1 MKIKGNYLVIATNI
15 KEIHDEI
22 GVRMISKSR
31 YNDVSKVLLMLCA
44 ESPIKDG
51 LVCDQ
56 EFEKQISYI
65 RRNIYAGNR
74 HKHHGSSGYMYGIGV
89 AAKYKLVNG
98 MSVDE
103 YAHKNYSKDFEKKV
117 HSDVGTWLSDCI
129 GNLESK
135 CNGIMEMLTLSNMA
149 MLCASMDISKMN
161 GTESVMKNLVSNCN
175 DKTVCFPAAFLC
187 VNCETHVLHTEKD
200 CAFTAIHVPAQCT
213 SHNNVKFQLLMNE
226 GDMKMKRRYEEEK
239 TNEGDM
245 NLDEK
250 EGDTKSRS
258 LLPIYGPSKY
268 CSRCK
273 LAVDPN
279 KGEGVS
285 EDCEH
290 FFCVHC
296 SVDPGIW
303 CRSCQKNI
311 QLTSRSIKYCDEYNN
326 LHEAEDDSQDGDM
339 KGFITNHCSRCK
351 GAVD

>member
-187 VNCETHVLHTEKD
+187 VNSETHVLHTEKD
-200 CAFTAIHVPAQCT
+200 CAFTAIYVLAQCT
-213 SHNNVKFQLLMNE
+213 SHNNVKFQLLIYE
-226 GDMKMKRRYEEEK
+226 GENVFLHMKPHVSIIYSGFLLTHRQIGNFKNGDKFYNICAYSNKRLYECFRK
-239 TNEGDM
+239 G
-245 NLDEK
+245 LLRSK
-250 EGDTKSRS
+250 E
-258 LLPIYGPSKY
+258 
-268 CSRCK
+268 
-273 LAVDPN
+273 
-279 KGEGVS
+279 
-285 EDCEH
+285 
-290 FFCVHC
+290 
-296 SVDPGIW
+296 
-303 CRSCQKNI
+303 
-311 QLTSRSIKYCDEYNN
+311 NN
-326 LHEAEDDSQDGDM
+326 LTEAHNN
-339 KGFITNHCSRCK
+339 TT
-351 GAVD
+351 